1 MTTPKTAAERKA
13 DQRKREAER
22 LAALGHQVMP
32 FEMYQRT
39 AEALDRI
46 CAAGGFEQRAEVLTL
61 LTLLIHSADQI
72 AQRDMSRFNELI
84 TPPRS
89 T

>member
-32 FEMYQRT
+32 FEMYQGT
-39 AEALDRI
+39 AQALDRL
-46 CAAGGFEQRAEVLTL
+46 CAAGGFEQRAEVITM
-61 LTLLIHSADQI
+61 LIHAADRI
-72 AQRDMSRFNELI
+72 AQRDMSRFNELLSA
-84 TPPRS
+84 TRGA
-89 T
+89 

>member
-32 FEMYQRT
+32 FEMYRRT

-61 LTLLIHSADQI
+61 LIHHADQI
-72 AQRDMSRFNELI
+72 AKRDMSRFAEMV

>member
-1 MTTPKTAAERKA
+1 MAKSAKERKA
-13 DQRKREAER
+13 DQREREAER
-22 LAALGHQVMP
+22 LAALGHQVMQ

-61 LTLLIHSADQI
+61 LIHHADQI
-72 AQRDMSRFNELI
+72 AQRDMSRFAEMV

>member
-1 MTTPKTAAERKA
+1 MAKSAKERKA
-13 DQRKREAER
+13 DQREREAKR

-61 LTLLIHSADQI
+61 LIHHADQI
-72 AQRDMSRFNELI
+72 AQRDMSRFAEMV
-84 TPPRS
+84 TPLRS

>member
-32 FEMYQRT
+32 FEMYQST
-39 AEALDRI
+39 AEAPDRI

-61 LTLLIHSADQI
+61 LIHAADRI
-72 AQRDMSRFNELI
+72 AERDMSRFNELVSI
-84 TPPRS
+84 PRTP
-89 T
+89 

>member
-1 MTTPKTAAERKA
+1 MAKSAKERKA
-13 DQRKREAER
+13 EQRDREAER
-22 LAALGHQVMP
+22 LAALGHQVMQ

-46 CAAGGFEQRAEVLTL
+46 CAAGGFEQRGEV
-61 LTLLIHSADQI
+61 LTLLIHSADQL
-72 AQRDMSRFNELI
+72 AKRDMSRFNELI

>member
-1 MTTPKTAAERKA
+1 
-13 DQRKREAER
+13 
-22 LAALGHQVMP
+22 
-32 FEMYQRT
+32 MYQRT

-61 LTLLIHSADQI
+61 LIHHADQI
-72 AQRDMSRFNELI
+72 AQRDMSRFAEMV
-84 TPPRS
+84 TPPLS

>member
-13 DQRKREAER
+13 NQRKREAER

-39 AEALDRI
+39 AEALDRL
-46 CAAGGFEQRAEVLTL
+46 CAAGGLASRRG
-61 LTLLIHSADQI
+61 ADPT
-72 AQRDMSRFNELI
+72 D
-84 TPPRS
+84 PPCRPDR
-89 T
+89 TA

>member
-1 MTTPKTAAERKA
+1 MAKSAKERKA
-13 DQRKREAER
+13 DQREREAER
-22 LAALGHQVMP
+22 LAALGHHVMQ

-46 CAAGGFEQRAEVLTL
+46 CAAGGFEQRGEVLTL
-61 LTLLIHSADQI
+61 LIHHADQI
-72 AQRDMSRFNELI
+72 AQRDMSRFAEMVR
-84 TPPRS
+84 PPRS

>member
-1 MTTPKTAAERKA
+1 
-13 DQRKREAER
+13 
-22 LAALGHQVMP
+22 
-32 FEMYQRT
+32 MYQRT

-46 CAAGGFEQRAEVLTL
+46 CAAGGFEQRGEVLTL
-61 LTLLIHSADQI
+61 LIHHADQI
-72 AQRDMSRFNELI
+72 AQRDMSRFAEMV

>member
-1 MTTPKTAAERKA
+1 MAKSAKERKA
-13 DQRKREAER
+13 DQREREAER
-22 LAALGHQVMP
+22 LAALGQQVMP

-46 CAAGGFEQRAEVLTL
+46 CAAGGFEQRAEVITF
-61 LTLLIHSADQI
+61 LIHHADEI
-72 AQRDMSRFNELI
+72 AKRDMSRFREMVAV
-84 TPPRS
+84 PRS

>member
-1 MTTPKTAAERKA
+1 MTTPKTAAEH
-13 DQRKREAER
+13 

-61 LTLLIHSADQI
+61 LIHAADRI
-72 AQRDMSRFNELI
+72 AERDMSRFNELVSI
-84 TPPRS
+84 PR
-89 T
+89 TT